1 MISVVDFFAS
11 LNYIFVCLD
20 KKYVVKACNAFT
32 ADTSGTSPQELVGA
46 KLLDFFHNEDSDDLA
61 LSLAHW
67 SDNPE
72 SLPIHRWRKADGS
85 YFWCQWQLV
94 CDAGSDEI
102 YFWGEDVSEQKRVQ
116 SALIALEKVTDT
128 GYWEIDL
135 DTEYLYWSDNVH
147 RVHET
152 DPRSFKPKL
161 EDGINFYHPD
171 AIPTLLDALK
181 ELERT
186 GKGYSKDLHFIT
198 SKGKELIVN
207 ATGFSEIRNGRVV
220 RNFGTF
226 KDLTK
231 QKEDEL
237 IRQRLEQRV
246 VLALNVSKIGVWE
259 YDLVN
264 DELIWDDRLFEIYG
278 RERATFK
285 GKLNDWIAS
294 LHPEDVVHAQEA
306 FTNAV
311 GSHTSFDH
319 TFRVVTESGE
329 IRVVQGLATF
339 IFDEEDRPIKATG
352 VNIDLTESEKI
363 KNDLEAT
370 SKQAQ
375 LSALLAQEMAEKAKA
390 ADQQKS
396 AFLANMSHEIR
407 TPISG
412 VMGLID
418 LLTKD
423 NQTKQLDDAQRHHY
437 LELMKSSSEHLLNII
452 SDILDFSKI
461 EAGKITIEEQLF
473 NFVEVTD
480 SLIKDFAKR
489 IQDKGLTFDYQFSD
503 LLKLNLVGD
512 PLRLKQVLYN
522 LLGNAVKFT
531 ENGTITMRV
540 NLKDTGDTHPLLVCT
555 VSDSGIGIS
564 DEHLEILF
572 KPFEQVDSSFAR
584 KAQGTGLGLSITAKL
599 IELMHGTIK
608 VKSKLGEGSTFVF
621 TLPMRG
627 VEKTGSEGDRHIA
640 LRNEEINTPARD
652 KYTALVVEDNEINQV
667 VITSLLS
674 HLGIKCIAAENG
686 EVALDFLKTH
696 SESTIDFILMDCQM
710 PIMDGFE
717 TTRKIRTDPNYN
729 RFSAT
734 PIIAL
739 TANAMV
745 GDKEKCFSAGMN
757 DYLSK
762 PVREAT
768 LKTMLSKW
776 LTAR

>member
-1 MISVVDFFAS
+1 MTTVSDFFAS
-11 LNYIFVCLD
+11 MNYVFMRLNAA
-20 KKYVVKACNAFT
+20 YVVKDCNTFT
-32 ADTSGTSPQELVGA
+32 AHTSGSTPQDIIGHL
-46 KLLDFFHNEDSDDLA
+46 LLDFFHKEDIDDLKHT
-61 LSLAHW
+61 LANW
-67 SDNPE
+67 REGAMP
-72 SLPIHRWRKADGS
+72 LPIHRWRKKDGS
-85 YFWCQWQLV
+85 YFWCQWRIV
-94 CDAGSDEI
+94 RDVDSDDVF
-102 YFWGEDVSEQKRVQ
+102 FWGEDVSEQKRVQ
-116 SALIALEKVTDT
+116 SALLALEKVTDT
-128 GYWEIDL
+128 GYWEVDL

-198 SKGKELIVN
+198 SRGKELIVN

-237 IRQRLEQRV
+237 VRQRLEQRV

-278 RERATFK
+278 RERATFT
-285 GKLNDWIAS
+285 GTLNDWIAS
-294 LHPEDVVHAQEA
+294 LHPEDVMHAQEA
-306 FTNAV
+306 FATAV
-311 GSHTSFDH
+311 SSHTSFDH

-329 IRVVQGLATF
+329 VRVVQGLAAF
-339 IFDEEDRPIKATG
+339 IFDEEDKPIKATG

-437 LELMKSSSEHLLNII
+437 LQLMKSSSEHLLNII

-480 SLIKDFAKR
+480 SLMKDFAKR
-489 IQDKGLTFDYQFSD
+489 IQDKGLTFDYRFNG
-503 LLKLNLVGD
+503 LLK
-512 PLRLKQVLYN
+512 
-522 LLGNAVKFT
+522 
-531 ENGTITMRV
+531 
-540 NLKDTGDTHPLLVCT
+540 
-555 VSDSGIGIS
+555 
-564 DEHLEILF
+564 
-572 KPFEQVDSSFAR
+572 
-584 KAQGTGLGLSITAKL
+584 
-599 IELMHGTIK
+599 
-608 VKSKLGEGSTFVF
+608 
-621 TLPMRG
+621 
-627 VEKTGSEGDRHIA
+627 
-640 LRNEEINTPARD
+640 
-652 KYTALVVEDNEINQV
+652 
-667 VITSLLS
+667 
-674 HLGIKCIAAENG
+674 
-686 EVALDFLKTH
+686 
-696 SESTIDFILMDCQM
+696 
-710 PIMDGFE
+710 
-717 TTRKIRTDPNYN
+717 
-729 RFSAT
+729 
-734 PIIAL
+734 
-739 TANAMV
+739 
-745 GDKEKCFSAGMN
+745 
-757 DYLSK
+757 
-762 PVREAT
+762 
-768 LKTMLSKW
+768 
-776 LTAR
+776 